1 MTNTIEIN
9 YHGKRLTYFDLK
21 RISKAQDQGFHR
33 PVTAYLCSVFVMAGT
48 GVGVVFGHARKD
60 NLGRFEDG
68 HFIRTSDIV
77 LAQREGRFWVLT
89 TLNSRYAIATFRKGI
104 GRKSLRD
111 FLLPANGQHHL
122 PPYGSH

>member
-48 GVGVVFGHARKD
+48 AVGVVFGHTRKD
-60 NLGRFEDG
+60 DLGRFEDG

-77 LAQREGRFWVLT
+77 MAEREGRFWVLT

-104 GRKSLRD
+104 GRKSLRE
-111 FLLPANGQHHL
+111 FLRLADRQHH
-122 PPYGSH
+122 PSPHSWQ